1 MYTGPRILERI
12 KMPGSEVIEN
22 NVKSKRPSSSAFK
35 QQRLPAW
42 QPMLTAGTVLPS
54 FFIIGIAFIPVG
66 IALLF
71 FSNNVS
77 EHIIDYT
84 SICNNTDNVPCAT
97 LLANASNVGQ
107 TCECN
112 ITFTL
117 NNDFRGEVYMY
128 YGLSNYYQNHRRYV
142 KSRDDD
148 QLLGRLSSAGGDCA
162 PFDIVDG
169 KKIAPCGAIANS
181 LFNDTLEIYWDD
193 HPGKDHPK
201 VPLLNYGIAWPSDKL
216 IKFRNPEGNLREE
229 LDKHEMVKPIAWSKN
244 LWELDKNDSNN
255 GFLNEDLIVWM
266 RTAALPNFRKLYRLI
281 DHSIPYY
288 EEGLHSGNYTLN
300 VKYRYPVSAFDGRK
314 QMILSTTSMLGGKNP
329 FLGIAYIVVGCVC
342 LVLGVILL
350 IIHIKYSKNTTEM
363 INVNP
368 RTSYT

>member
-1 MYTGPRILERI
+1 
-12 KMPGSEVIEN
+12 MPNSEVVEN

-66 IALLF
+66 IALLM
-71 FSNNVS
+71 FSNAVD
-77 EHIIDYT
+77 EKIIDYT
-84 SICNNTDNVPCAT
+84 TDCKTVDGISCAERIKNST
-97 LLANASNVGQ
+97 DLAS

-112 ITFTL
+112 MGFEL
-117 NNDFRGEVYMY
+117 EKDYVGSVYMY
-128 YGLSNYYQNHRRYV
+128 YGLSNFYQNHRRYV

-148 QLLGRLSSAGGDCA
+148 QLLGKLTEPPSTDCE
-162 PFDIVDG
+162 PFAKDG
-169 KKIAPCGAIANS
+169 SRPIAPCGAIANS
-181 LFNDTLEIYWDD
+181 LFNDTLKLIWNDQDSE
-193 HPGKDHPK
+193 
-201 VPLLNYGIAWPSDKL
+201 VPLLNYNIAWPSDRKS
-216 IKFRNPEGNLREE
+216 KFKNPDGNLQDALKNYAR
-229 LDKHEMVKPIAWSKN
+229 PIAWSKN
-244 LWELDKNDSNN
+244 LWELDPRNESNN

-281 DHSIPYY
+281 DHQQKYY
-288 EEGLHSGNYTLN
+288 ADGLPKGNYTLN
-300 VKYRYPVSAFDGRK
+300 VQYRYPVSAFDGRK

-350 IIHIKYSKNTTEM
+350 IIHVKYSKNTTEM